1 MSHLIGGMIGQ
12 ASDQK
17 SDQGRDPVSG
27 RKAHPSGWRMAWLA
41 GAMLTLAIVGAP
53 AQAGRPCQPTRLTVG
68 AVQQGLAL
76 AERTVRRL
84 DASGAKVVVLAR
96 AGQDLREHGLRYSHL
111 GLAYKDADGWR
122 VLHKLNECGTEQ
134 AVIYRQGM
142 GDFFLDTPH
151 EYVAGIVVPEQAVQE
166 RLWPLL
172 REDRSR
178 AFLHTRSYSMVA
190 YPWATRYQQSNQW
203 AIEFIASAMGP
214 GVNDRVTA
222 QRWLR
227 ASGYE
232 PTELHLSMLTRL
244 GARVTM
250 ANVSFDD
257 HPSGLRFSNRIR
269 TVTVDSVFAWLQ
281 RSGLARE
288 EWVVH

>member
-1 MSHLIGGMIGQ
+1 MSRAAEILGLW
-12 ASDQK
+12 
-17 SDQGRDPVSG
+17 GRG
-27 RKAHPSGWRMAWLA
+27 LL
-41 GAMLTLAIVGAP
+41 LTLALSVSQLAH
-53 AQAGRPCQPTRLTVG
+53 AGRPCQPSRLTVG

-111 GLAYKDADGWR
+111 GLAYKDTDGWR
-122 VLHKLNECGTEQ
+122 VLHKLNGCGTDR
-134 AVIYRQGM
+134 AAIYRQGV
-142 GDFFLDTPH
+142 GDFFLDAPH
-151 EYVAGIVVPEQAVQE
+151 EYVAGVVVPDVALQE

-172 REDRSR
+172 KDGRSR
-178 AFLHTRSYSMVA
+178 AQLHTRAYSMVA

-203 AIEFIASAMGP
+203 AIEFMASAVGSD
-214 GVNDRVTA
+214 VVDRAAA
-222 QRWLR
+222 QRWLKVT
-227 ASGYE
+227 GYQ

-244 GARVTM
+244 GARMSM

-257 HPSGLRFSNRIR
+257 HPDELRYSGRIR
-269 TVTVDSVFAWLQ
+269 TVTVDSVFSWLQ

>member
-1 MSHLIGGMIGQ
+1 MSNPTQ
-12 ASDQK
+12 RRRRAA
-17 SDQGRDPVSG
+17 PV
-27 RKAHPSGWRMAWLA
+27 AWAACALSVA
-41 GAMLTLAIVGAP
+41 ALVCTP
-53 AQAGRPCQPTRLTVG
+53 AQAGRPCQPTRLTVA

-111 GLAYKDADGWR
+111 GLAYKGTDGWR
-122 VLHKLNECGTEQ
+122 VLHKLNECGTER
-134 AVIYRQGM
+134 AAIYRQGV
-142 GDFFLDTPH
+142 GDFFLDAPH
-151 EYVAGIVVPEQAVQE
+151 EYVAGIVVPEPSVQE

-172 REDRSR
+172 QDAGSR
-178 AFLHTRSYSMVA
+178 AFLHTRAYSMVA

-203 AIEFIASAMGP
+203 AIEFIASAMGA
-214 GVNDRVTA
+214 GVTDRPAA

-227 ASGYE
+227 STGYE
-232 PTELHLSMLTRL
+232 PTELHLSMMTRL
-244 GARVTM
+244 GARMTM

-269 TVTVDSVFAWLQ
+269 TVTVDSAFAWLQ

>member
-1 MSHLIGGMIGQ
+1 MSRVRLVMRGLV
-12 ASDQK
+12 A
-17 SDQGRDPVSG
+17 R
-27 RKAHPSGWRMAWLA
+27 WLA
-41 GAMLTLAIVGAP
+41 GAALMAVALVGAMASLP

-111 GLAYKDADGWR
+111 GLAYKDAEGWR
-122 VLHKLNECGTEQ
+122 VLHKLNECGTEHS
-134 AVIYRQGM
+134 AIYRQGV

-151 EYVAGIVVPEQAVQE
+151 EYIAGVVVPDQAVQD

-172 REDRSR
+172 QDGRSR
-178 AFLHTRSYSMVA
+178 ARLHTRAYSMVA

-203 AIEFIASAMGP
+203 AIEFVASAMGP
-214 GVNDRVTA
+214 DVADRAAA
-222 QRWLR
+222 QRWLKAR
-227 ASGYE
+227 GYE
-232 PTELHLSMLTRL
+232 PTELRLSMLTRL

-250 ANVSFDD
+250 ANVAFDD
-257 HPSGLRFSNRIR
+257 HPSGLRFSGRIR

>member
-1 MSHLIGGMIGQ
+1 MSCESRGKSRDMKS
-12 ASDQK
+12 AST
-17 SDQGRDPVSG
+17 
-27 RKAHPSGWRMAWLA
+27 WLA
-41 GAMLTLAIVGAP
+41 GAALALTMACAP
-53 AQAGRPCQPTRLTVG
+53 AHAGRPCQPTRLTVG

-111 GLAYKDADGWR
+111 GLAYKGADGWR

-134 AVIYRQGM
+134 AAIYRQGM

-151 EYVAGIVVPEQAVQE
+151 EYVAGIVVPEPAVQE

-172 REDRSR
+172 QDARSR
-178 AFLHTRSYSMVA
+178 AFLHTRAYSMVA

-203 AIEFIASAMGP
+203 AIEFIASAMGE
-214 GVNDRVTA
+214 GVADRAAA
-222 QRWLR
+222 QRWLKTS
-227 ASGYE
+227 AYE

>member
-1 MSHLIGGMIGQ
+1 MSRRTTPL
-12 ASDQK
+12 
-17 SDQGRDPVSG
+17 
-27 RKAHPSGWRMAWLA
+27 AWLA
-41 GAMLTLAIVGAP
+41 AWLLAWSVASTP
-53 AQAGRPCQPTRLTVG
+53 AHAGRPCEATRLTVG

-76 AERTVRRL
+76 AERTVKRL

-111 GLAYKDADGWR
+111 GLAYKDVDGWR

-134 AVIYRQGM
+134 AAIYLQGV
-142 GDFFLDTPH
+142 GDFFLDTPF
-151 EYVAGIVVPEQAVQE
+151 EYVAGVVVPEPTLQE
-166 RLWPLL
+166 RLWLAL
-172 REDRSR
+172 KDARGR
-178 AFLHTRSYSMVA
+178 AFLHTRAYSMVA

-203 AIEFIASAMGP
+203 AIEVIASVIGSD
-214 GVNDRVTA
+214 VRDRAAA

-227 ASGYE
+227 ATGYQ

-244 GARVTM
+244 GARMTM

-257 HPSGLRFSNRIR
+257 HPNELRYSGRIR

-281 RSGLARE
+281 RSGLAGE

>member
-1 MSHLIGGMIGQ
+1 MSRVVDATIGCLTGPT
-12 ASDQK
+12 
-17 SDQGRDPVSG
+17 RDPISDPG
-27 RKAHPSGWRMAWLA
+27 PRRAARPWSWLA
-41 GAMLTLAIVGAP
+41 GALLLAAMAWTP

-76 AERTVRRL
+76 AERTSRRL

-111 GLAYKDADGWR
+111 GLAYKDTDGWR
-122 VLHKLNECGTEQ
+122 VLHKLNECGTER
-134 AVIYRQGM
+134 AAIYRQGV

-151 EYVAGIVVPEQAVQE
+151 EYVAGVVVPDQALQD

-172 REDRSR
+172 KDGRSR
-178 AFLHTRSYSMVA
+178 AFLHTRAYSMVA
-190 YPWATRYQQSNQW
+190 YPWATRFQQSNQW
-203 AIEFIASAMGP
+203 AIEFVASAMGSD
-214 GVNDRVTA
+214 VVDRSAA

-227 ASGYE
+227 ATGYQ

-244 GARVTM
+244 GARMTM

-257 HPSGLRFSNRIR
+257 HPNELRFSGRIR